1 MQRIG
6 YLLLLGAAEEGTHAV
21 RKGDLEG
28 KEQNDGEKRGKGGSL
43 EGWRKKVE
51 ASTAQGHPHVLRCK
65 VKGGRGGDK
74 KRLCSSYLLVGA
86 TADS

>member
-28 KEQNDGEKRGKGGSL
+28 KEQNEEKKEGRAVRWKGG
-43 EGWRKKVE
+43 RKKVE
-51 ASTAQGHPHVLRCK
+51 VPTAQGHLHVLRCK
-65 VKGGRGGDK
+65 VKGGDDK
-74 KRLCSSYLLVGA
+74 KRLCSSYL
-86 TADS
+86 

>member
-28 KEQNDGEKRGKGGSL
+28 KEQNEEKKEGRAVRWKGG
-43 EGWRKKVE
+43 GRKWKYQQHKDTHTFCV
-51 ASTAQGHPHVLRCK
+51 AR
-65 VKGGRGGDK
+65 
-74 KRLCSSYLLVGA
+74 
-86 TADS
+86 